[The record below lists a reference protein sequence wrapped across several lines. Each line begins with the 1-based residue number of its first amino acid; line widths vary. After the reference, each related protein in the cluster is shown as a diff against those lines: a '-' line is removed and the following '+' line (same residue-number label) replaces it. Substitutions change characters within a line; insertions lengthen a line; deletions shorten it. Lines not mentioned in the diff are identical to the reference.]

1 MIMIIDW
8 EYMDFMTLSMKF
20 SFGFQM
26 IVEKVKD
33 RLALSV
39 DGVDG

>member
-1 MIMIIDW
+1 
-8 EYMDFMTLSMKF
+8 MDFMTLSMKF